1 MQVNNNISIQDLE
14 NQVEEAKEEFEVC
27 KQTLHLIT
35 GKAEEMISKITQ
47 LNEELAHLENIK
59 SKIITILINRFLSI
73 IFIKVKMRVLKAK
86 LQRSRNNTICNYTL
100 NPSKSNSINSP

>member
-86 LQRSRNNTICNYTL
+86 SQCSRNNTICNYTL

>member
-47 LNEELAHLENIK
+47 LNEELTHLENIK
-59 SKIITILINRFLSI
+59 SKIITILINRF
-73 IFIKVKMRVLKAK
+73 
-86 LQRSRNNTICNYTL
+86 
-100 NPSKSNSINSP
+100 